1 MAPTVSVAPS
11 ASAVR
16 AAVATP
22 RKLRANRPS
31 HGHGCSCSGC
41 SARRSVRAQAAADA
55 PPDSNVE
62 LKYFSQRMSDITKHF
77 PSAINMDDFLARVE
91 VALCAHGF
99 RGDNSIT
106 CTNLCRDESTGIL
119 KTEIDDI
126 FGASFNING
135 LGACLTCG
143 QLGFRAGFSHAPT
156 HDGKERYVFF
166 SFPHIAIDS
175 EGKVG
180 AISRPG
186 RAGPSSACGALIG
199 ALGQFQGDP
208 SVMDAYAEGKH
219 DPFDPEFAI
228 LKQRLAER
236 MKKEQ
241 LQPKDMDLVS
251 ITQLAERTI
260 TSDLEALIKET
271 VDPNV
276 SDYAVVT
283 GIHVHNW
290 GNEGTGAPTLEWIA
304 PANMYI
310 VNDGKRTTIN
320 LEAVPALTP
329 RQLAILQHPGMPDS
343 VAAAFAGS
351 TTVVESK
358 LTDPA
363 AGPVR
368 AA

>member
-1 MAPTVSVAPS
+1 MLPVGADTSS
-11 ASAVR
+11 NAV
-16 AAVATP
+16 
-22 RKLRANRPS
+22 
-31 HGHGCSCSGC
+31 
-41 SARRSVRAQAAADA
+41 
-55 PPDSNVE
+55 
-62 LKYFSQRMSDITKHF
+62 
-77 PSAINMDDFLARVE
+77 
-91 VALCAHGF
+91 
-99 RGDNSIT
+99 
-106 CTNLCRDESTGIL
+106 
-119 KTEIDDI
+119 
-126 FGASFNING
+126 
-135 LGACLTCG
+135 
-143 QLGFRAGFSHAPT
+143 GFRAGFSHAPT

-208 SVMDAYAEGKH
+208 TIMDAYAEGKH

-241 LQPKDMDLVS
+241 LAPKDMDLVS

-283 GIHVHNW
+283 GVHVHNW

-320 LEAVPALTP
+320 LEVCPTSPPPPPPPKHCPARRRRQIPVSSAPRADASVSLQAVPALTP
-329 RQLAILQHPGMPDS
+329 RQLAILQHPGVPDS
-343 VAAAFAGS
+343 VSAAFAGS

-368 AA
+368 AS

>member
-1 MAPTVSVAPS
+1 M
-11 ASAVR
+11 
-16 AAVATP
+16 
-22 RKLRANRPS
+22 
-31 HGHGCSCSGC
+31 
-41 SARRSVRAQAAADA
+41 
-55 PPDSNVE
+55 
-62 LKYFSQRMSDITKHF
+62 
-77 PSAINMDDFLARVE
+77 
-91 VALCAHGF
+91 
-99 RGDNSIT
+99 
-106 CTNLCRDESTGIL
+106 
-119 KTEIDDI
+119 
-126 FGASFNING
+126 
-135 LGACLTCG
+135 
-143 QLGFRAGFSHAPT
+143 
-156 HDGKERYVFF
+156 FF

-186 RAGPSSACGALIG
+186 RAGASSACGALIG

-208 SVMDAYAEGKH
+208 SIMDAYAEGKH

-236 MKKEQ
+236 MRKEQ
-241 LQPKDMDLVS
+241 AAPKDMDLVS

-276 SDYAVVT
+276 SDYAVIT
-283 GIHVHNW
+283 GVHIHNW

-320 LEAVPALTP
+320 LEARPLPCLPCKHACRRRQFVPHVGVACPALSGGRCADPQLCMQAVPALTP
-329 RQLAILQHPGMPDS
+329 RQLALLQHPGKPGT
-343 VAAAFAGS
+343 VAAAFTGS
-351 TTVVESK
+351 TTVVESV

-363 AGPVR
+363 AGPLR